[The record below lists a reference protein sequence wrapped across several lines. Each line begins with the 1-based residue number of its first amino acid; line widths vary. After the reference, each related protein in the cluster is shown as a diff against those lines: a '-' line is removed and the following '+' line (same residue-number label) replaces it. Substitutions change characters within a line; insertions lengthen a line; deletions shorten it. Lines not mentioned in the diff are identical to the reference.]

1 MIKIPIYKPFIGKE
15 EKSLVNE
22 CLNTS
27 WISSSGP
34 YVDKF
39 EKKIRDYVGCSHA
52 ISTSNGTTA
61 LHLAM
66 LALKIGKDDEIITS
80 NYTYVAST
88 NSILIAG
95 AKPVFVDIN
104 PDTYNIDIKK
114 IENKITPK
122 TKAILVTNVYGS
134 VADFISLRKLADK
147 YNLKIIEDA
156 AESLGSK
163 LDNKMSGN
171 LADIS
176 TFSFYG
182 NKTITTGEGGMVTT
196 NNKGYAET
204 IKRLKNQGNSKTKT
218 YFHDIL
224 GYNYRMTNIQASIGI
239 AQMNKIE
246 LILEKKKRVY
256 LTYYNHLNKIV
267 SFPKF
272 LKNSVSSHWMCPI
285 LFNNEKDQ
293 KKVVK
298 SLTRNGIE
306 TRPFFTPIDLLPFYE
321 VDFDC
326 KAAKNIYKRGLL
338 LPSFPSLKQKELK
351 KIIKI
356 IKNSLK

>member
-1 MIKIPIYKPFIGKE
+1 MIKIPIYKPLIGKE
-15 EKSLVNE
+15 EKLLVND
-22 CLNTS
+22 CIKTS
-27 WISSSGP
+27 WISSSGI
-34 YVDKF
+34 YVKRFEDKIK
-39 EKKIRDYVGCSHA
+39 EYVGCRYA
-52 ISTSNGTTA
+52 ISSSNGTTA

-66 LALKIGKDDEIITS
+66 LALKIGKNDEVITS

-88 NSILIAG
+88 NAILIAG
-95 AKPVFVDIN
+95 ARPVFVDIDPN
-104 PDTYNIDIKK
+104 TFNIDVKK

-134 VADFISLRKLADK
+134 VADFVSLRKLADK
-147 YNLKIIEDA
+147 YSLKIIEDA

-163 LDNKMSGN
+163 LDGIMSGN

-196 NNKGYAET
+196 NIKEYAEI
-204 IKRLKNQGNSKTKT
+204 IKKLKNQGNSETNT

-224 GYNYRMTNIQASIGI
+224 GFNYRMTNIQAAIGV

-256 LTYYNHLNKIV
+256 LFYYKHLNKIV
-267 SFPKF
+267 SFPKL
-272 LKNSVSSHWMCPI
+272 LKSSVSSHWMCPI
-285 LFNNEKDQ
+285 LFNNENQQ
-293 KKVVK
+293 KKAVM
-298 SLTRNGIE
+298 SLTKNAIE

-321 VDFDC
+321 TDLEC
-326 KAAKNIYKRGLL
+326 RSAKDIYKRGLL
-338 LPSFPSLKQKELK
+338 LPSFPTLKQKELK
-351 KIIKI
+351 RIVEIIKY
-356 IKNSLK
+356 SLR